1 MNKKINYLLMVSV
14 ISIFGLISCS
24 VDSSGDLFIPGDDNT
39 NQKLT
44 CDAIIISETQ
54 YNLAETDEYTLN
66 GADIAS
72 DSLMIEVQYGGGCGP
87 ESFELI
93 TNGLFMESNPVQL
106 NVILAFDSDDPCEML
121 VTRKLCFDLSN
132 LAEHYND
139 SYQTNEGT
147 IILHIQDLN
156 NLTYNF

>member
-1 MNKKINYLLMVSV
+1 MNKKIYYLLLVSV
-14 ISIFGLISCS
+14 ISIIGLISCNEG
-24 VDSSGDLFIPGDDNT
+24 SSGDLFNPGEDKT

-54 YNLAETDEYTLN
+54 YNLVDSDEYILK

-72 DSLMIEVQYGGGCGP
+72 DSLMIEVQYGGGCDP
-87 ESFELI
+87 VSFELI
-93 TNGLFMESNPVQL
+93 TDGLFMESNPVQL

-121 VTRKLCFDLSN
+121 VTKKLCFDLSN

-139 SYQTNEGT
+139 SYQTKEGT
-147 IILHIQDLN
+147 IILHIQDFN
-156 NLTYNF
+156 KLTYNF